1 MILTSGFFNKWIV
14 TGDSTIS
21 KDLLLQMVTDDFGT
35 CKKQRVNLYAYDTNI
50 QESTSSQNTRTPLK
64 MRFSK

>member
-35 CKKQRVNLYAYDTNI
+35 CKKQRVKIYAYDTNI
-50 QESTSSQNTRTPLK
+50 
-64 MRFSK
+64 